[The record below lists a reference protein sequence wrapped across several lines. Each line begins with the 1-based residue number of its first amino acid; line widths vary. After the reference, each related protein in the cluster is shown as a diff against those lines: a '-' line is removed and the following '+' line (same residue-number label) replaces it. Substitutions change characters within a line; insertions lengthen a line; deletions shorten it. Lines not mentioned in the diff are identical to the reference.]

1 MENKIIKFINLKIQE
16 IVKLSIEKQ
25 LSNQEIKRITLEIL
39 EKNLIVKEK
48 LKELSNKLNTN
59 DLKEILHSIIKI
71 LKEIGI
77 LIQDDFC
84 IYTNLYIDYIIPFLK
99 DKKGNRMNELPK
111 CYYDP
116 ICNTLDELRKDKI
129 IDGYRIITTNNKFSV
144 YESFEIYWS
153 REGK

>member
-1 MENKIIKFINLKIQE
+1 MENKIIKLIQE
-16 IVKLSIEKQ
+16 IVKLGIEKQ

-48 LKELSNKLNTN
+48 LEELSNQLRTDN
-59 DLKEILHSIIKI
+59 LKEILLSIIKI
-71 LKEIGI
+71 LKESDI
-77 LIQDDFC
+77 LIQNEFY

-111 CYYDP
+111 SYYKL

-129 IDGYRIITTNNKFSV
+129 IDGYLIITPNNKV
-144 YESFEIYWS
+144 NEYESFEIYW
-153 REGK
+153 EK